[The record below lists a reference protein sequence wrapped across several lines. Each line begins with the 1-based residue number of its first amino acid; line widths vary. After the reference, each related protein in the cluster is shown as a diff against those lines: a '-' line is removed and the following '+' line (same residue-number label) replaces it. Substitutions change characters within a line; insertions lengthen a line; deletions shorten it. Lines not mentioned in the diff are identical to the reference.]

1 MITIKAE
8 INKMF
13 KNKNKTKKNKQKTKV
28 DLKTKKTNQTNY
40 QPKQ

>member
-28 DLKTKKTNQTNY
+28 DLKTKKTN
-40 QPKQ
+40 

>member
-1 MITIKAE
+1 MITVKAE

-28 DLKTKKTNQTNY
+28 DLKTKKTN
-40 QPKQ
+40 

>member
-28 DLKTKKTNQTNY
+28 DLKTKKN
-40 QPKQ
+40 